1 MSTDSGDPHDLATV
15 GILGGMSSEST
26 REYYRG
32 IDEAIGDELGGH
44 NAGDLVIRSVNFAEI
59 ERCIR
64 TDQWDRAG
72 DRLVDAALAIE
83 AAGADFVVMATNT
96 MHRVAPR
103 LVEALS
109 IPFVHIVDV
118 AAEAIRA
125 DGLETIGVLG
135 TAAVM
140 EGAFYHDRFAD
151 HGIETLVPDADDR
164 EAVDRIIF
172 EELTH
177 GEVLADSRERYLEL
191 IDDLVAR
198 GAEGV
203 VLGCTEIELLVSQTD
218 RPEVPLYDT
227 TALHVERAVERS
239 LGEAPNG
246 SS

>member
-1 MSTDSGDPHDLATV
+1 MSLETGDSHDIATV

-26 REYYRG
+26 REYYRQ
-32 IDEAIGDELGGH
+32 IDEGINDELGGH
-44 NAGDLVIRSVNFAEI
+44 NAGDLVIRSINFAAI

-64 TDQWDRAG
+64 TERWDRAG
-72 DRLVDAALAIE
+72 DMLVDAAIDLE

-103 LVEALS
+103 LVDALS

-125 DGLETIGVLG
+125 DGLQTVGVLG

-140 EGAFYHDRFAD
+140 EGDFYRDRFAD

-177 GEVLADSRERYLEL
+177 GEVLADSRERYLE
-191 IDDLVAR
+191 IVDRLVER

-203 VLGCTEIELLVSQTD
+203 VLGCTEIELLVSQAD
-218 RPEVPLYDT
+218 RPDVPLYDT

-239 LGEAPNG
+239 LGDG
-246 SS
+246 SVNSP